1 LTNTEDN
8 ASKSMIKKEGCLKKR
23 KREDSKTFK
32 KQFKV

>member
-1 LTNTEDN
+1 
-8 ASKSMIKKEGCLKKR
+8 MIKKEGCLKKR